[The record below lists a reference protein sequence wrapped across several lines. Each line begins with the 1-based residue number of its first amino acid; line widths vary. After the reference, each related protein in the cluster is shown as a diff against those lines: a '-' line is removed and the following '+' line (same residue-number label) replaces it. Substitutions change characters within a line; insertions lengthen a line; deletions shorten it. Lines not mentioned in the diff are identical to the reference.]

1 MHSASWFNIY
11 QYQVQCN
18 SLHSSMWPYL
28 YFYKWI
34 RCYFLW
40 VAMFLCYCFLA
51 IVNTLKSL
59 LGKINHWHRNMHL
72 FSYRCLRPYNSE
84 HLKSEII
91 KKAHCHSG
99 PASLKNMSQNGNLP
113 QIGVIIKNIWNHHL
127 EMKPMSKT
135 WYLVKMKQNT
145 IFHRP
150 WQHSSIFSTVT
161 VWACP
166 LPGIRDGIAADSWSR
181 LWSF

>member
-11 QYQVQCN
+11 QYQAQCN

-40 VAMFLCYCFLA
+40 VAMFLCYCLLA

-72 FSYRCLRPYNSE
+72 FFLRCLQPYNTG

-91 KKAHCHSG
+91 KKVHCHSG
-99 PASLKNMSQNGNLP
+99 PASINSGRP
-113 QIGVIIKNIWNHHL
+113 
-127 EMKPMSKT
+127 
-135 WYLVKMKQNT
+135 YLLYLNT
-145 IFHRP
+145 
-150 WQHSSIFSTVT
+150 FSTLPNFSWLKIMPGDSHKHLKQIFKIT
-161 VWACP
+161 LNKWILYRRHACIVQSYTMY
-166 LPGIRDGIAADSWSR
+166 L
-181 LWSF
+181 

>member
-34 RCYFLW
+34 RCHFLW

-72 FSYRCLRPYNSE
+72 FFFRCLRPYNSE

-99 PASLKNMSQNGNLP
+99 PASKTLP
-113 QIGVIIKNIWNHHL
+113 PRWELYILPGMFETFAVFSWIQKTTFFPLLFLQYVSECWNIWY
-127 EMKPMSKT
+127 EGCCS
-135 WYLVKMKQNT
+135 
-145 IFHRP
+145 
-150 WQHSSIFSTVT
+150 HSCVFFGTFDPPGFFSG
-161 VWACP
+161 
-166 LPGIRDGIAADSWSR
+166 L
-181 LWSF
+181 